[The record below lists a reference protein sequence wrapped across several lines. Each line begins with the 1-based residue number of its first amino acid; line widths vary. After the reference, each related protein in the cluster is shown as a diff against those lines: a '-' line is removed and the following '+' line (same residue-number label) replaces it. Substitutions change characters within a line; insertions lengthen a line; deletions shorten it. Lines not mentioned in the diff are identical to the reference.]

1 MAMFLTPNGVK
12 VTFDN
17 NIILGMEEGDP
28 PLLSFDNDKNLIEV
42 NFDGYRIERVQPRRA
57 MSDA

>member
-1 MAMFLTPNGVK
+1 MAMFLTPNGVR

-17 NIILGMEEGDP
+17 NSILGMEADDP
-28 PLLSFDNDKNLIEV
+28 PLLSFDKDNNLVEV

-57 MSDA
+57 ASNA